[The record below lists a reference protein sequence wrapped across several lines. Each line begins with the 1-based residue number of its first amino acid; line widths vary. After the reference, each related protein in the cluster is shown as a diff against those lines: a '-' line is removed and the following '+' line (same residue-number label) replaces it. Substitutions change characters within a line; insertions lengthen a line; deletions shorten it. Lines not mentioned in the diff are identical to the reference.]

1 MERNEKVHST
11 LSAVDELKTRS
22 SFLEKTK
29 NMYNEKIK
37 TVLSSIEDIE
47 NYFGCAWC
55 LPFVQACNDAVQ
67 AELKIAE
74 EAENE
79 FAVAVLKDL
88 SSKMFALTMIAENLS
103 KAMELVPV
111 IKRLEKEL

>member
-1 MERNEKVHST
+1 MERVE
-11 LSAVDELKTRS
+11 DLKTRS

-29 NMYNEKIK
+29 NRYNEEVK

-47 NYFGCAWC
+47 TYFGSAWC

-88 SSKMFALTMIAENLS
+88 SSKMFAITMIAENLS
-103 KAMELVPV
+103 KAIELVPV
-111 IKRLEKEL
+111 IKKLEREL